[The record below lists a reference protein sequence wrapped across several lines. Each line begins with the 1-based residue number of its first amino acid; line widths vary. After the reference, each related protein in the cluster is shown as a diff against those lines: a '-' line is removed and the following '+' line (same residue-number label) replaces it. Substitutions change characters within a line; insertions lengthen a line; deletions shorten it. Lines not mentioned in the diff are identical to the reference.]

1 MDGRRKS
8 GSRVGLL
15 ERGLRAVEGHFPMV
29 KKDRSVVFIGSDAI
43 LVFKR
48 GEKNLRVRFW
58 TGAQKEF
65 RMMLGAVLEKNR
77 VPHEV
82 GPEYDLENKGQKMDP
97 KPALALMGMTGEE
110 TIGQIERIPHVRACL
125 LCKELLDQAASGD
138 EEYQRNVYATVLG
151 HVKQNPKAEVVPC
164 SYAGCVFHED
174 LSRELSRA
182 IVRLGKGG
190 APWKDNRGV
199 PVSTIPLI
207 ADKEDHPKGW
217 QFKRQDAESRT
228 FKHLPNEEA
237 GTVYIRLAPKRVTVH
252 VWVAPQYKTKHEDV
266 ESPATIADVL
276 ETHLARVPD
285 LKAWA
290 LKKYD
295 DLKGLA
301 SMDLD
306 LEGGSTKKEAP

>member
-8 GSRVGLL
+8 GSRVNLL
-15 ERGLRAVEGHFPMV
+15 ERGLRAVEGHFPLV
-29 KKDRSVVFIGSDAI
+29 KKDRTVVFIGSDAI
-43 LVFKR
+43 LVTKK
-48 GEKNLRVRFW
+48 GEKVLKLRFW
-58 TGAQKEF
+58 KHAQVEF
-65 RMMLGAVLEKNR
+65 RELLAKTLDKGR
-77 VPHEV
+77 VPWILGE
-82 GPEYDLENKGQKMDP
+82 EYDIENKGQKMDP
-97 KPALALMGMTGEE
+97 TPALALMGGTGEE
-110 TIGQIERIPHVRACL
+110 TIGHLERTPHVRACL

-138 EEYQRNVYATVLG
+138 EQYQREVYATVLG
-151 HVKQNPKAEVVPC
+151 HVKQNPKPEVQGC

-174 LSRELSRA
+174 LTRELSRA
-182 IVRLGKGG
+182 LIKLGKGG
-190 APWKDNRGV
+190 DPWKDSRGV

-252 VWVAPQYKTKHEDV
+252 VWIAPQYKTKHEDV

-276 ETHLARVPD
+276 ETHMARVPD

-295 DLKGLA
+295 DMKGLA

-306 LEGGSTKKEAP
+306 LEGGTKK